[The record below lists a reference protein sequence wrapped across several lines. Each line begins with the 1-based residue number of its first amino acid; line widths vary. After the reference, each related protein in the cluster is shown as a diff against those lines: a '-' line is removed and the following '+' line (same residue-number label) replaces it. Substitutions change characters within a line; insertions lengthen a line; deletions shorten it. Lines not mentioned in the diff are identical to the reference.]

1 MKKIFL
7 FSLIILSGTFLYSQS
22 DTSNYKGTIK
32 IIKKGNVYAVM
43 YDEVNFRLVGKDQ
56 YGNILDSC
64 VVQFRI
70 KTTIKGIAYDE
81 LTTGNALSKKMQYQL
96 SRLDGGTTL
105 FFSEI
110 IVTDKSGNKTKW
122 NDFKVKTGYKLER
135 EY

>member
-1 MKKIFL
+1 MKKL
-7 FSLIILSGTFLYSQS
+7 FSLLFFICIGLYTYSQS
-22 DTSNYKGTIK
+22 DTGTYKGTIK
-32 IIKKGNVYAVM
+32 VQKKGSVFAIM

-81 LTTGNALSKKMQYQL
+81 LTTGNKLSKQMQYQL

-110 IVTDKSGNKTKW
+110 IVTDKSGNKIKW
-122 NDFKVKTGYKLER
+122 NDFKVATGYKLER